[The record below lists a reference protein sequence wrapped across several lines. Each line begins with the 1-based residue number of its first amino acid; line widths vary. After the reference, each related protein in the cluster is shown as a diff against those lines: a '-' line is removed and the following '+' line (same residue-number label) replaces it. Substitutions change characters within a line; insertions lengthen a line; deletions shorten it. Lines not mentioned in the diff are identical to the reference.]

1 MATSGERNRA
11 FASSKFSRST
21 RETYSGSNAIS
32 TSGGR
37 ALSGPPHSGL
47 SSQPRVELAP
57 LRVGRGGI
65 ELPPPALGRV
75 PAQRHPDTHQLLPP
89 RGEEGDPGAAL
100 VLLHPLVQPIRAHAA
115 DVERHNLV

>member
-21 RETYSGSNAIS
+21 RETYSGSKAIS
-32 TSGGR
+32 APGGR

-57 LRVGRGGI
+57 LRVGRGGVQ
-65 ELPPPALGRV
+65 LQSPARGRLG
-75 PAQRHPDTHQLLPP
+75 AKRHRDAHQLPSP
-89 RGEEGDPGAAL
+89 RDEEGHLVAAL
-100 VLLHPLVQPIRAHAA
+100 
-115 DVERHNLV
+115 